1 MNLSIDATLGNQ
13 IPAVKTEIRT
23 ITYQKR
29 LYFERQDLL
38 EYLREFAGSEETD
51 VRRRME
57 ELIENLNG
65 PHGEDPH

>member
-1 MNLSIDATLGNQ
+1 M
-13 IPAVKTEIRT
+13 KIRT
-23 ITYQKR
+23 ITYKK
-29 LYFERQDLL
+29 LVYFERQDLL

-65 PHGEDPH
+65 PYGEEQR